1 MLKKIPEHRFQIFID
16 QKKSGIMMKKII
28 LFMIL
33 IGSTGLGTS
42 VFAEPQVSIIMEKTT
57 YTYCERLTYSIEVS
71 EVTGEPAII
80 HIRDG
85 SGGKSS
91 AIPIPIEKLSNPIPS
106 LHAFEK
112 DIFPLG
118 KYFIDVQYLG
128 LQTTAEFNLIDS
140 DNMCISEAMQPVVV
154 KWINGE
160 FTDGMLISGFQNIV
174 DKKLI
179 EIPFELTEKNID
191 KLNIPEW
198 VKSIGK
204 GWVMGTISDQMF
216 VNNLKY
222 LIDEKII
229 SFSIERANEI

>member
-1 MLKKIPEHRFQIFID
+1 MI
-16 QKKSGIMMKKII
+16 SKKII
-28 LFMIL
+28 FFIIL
-33 IGSTGLGTS
+33 IGSTGVVAS
-42 VFAEPQVSIIMEKTT
+42 ANAEPTVTIIMEKTT
-57 YTYCERLTYSIEVS
+57 YTYCEKLVYSIKVS
-71 EVTGEPAII
+71 EITGDHAII

-85 SGGKSS
+85 EGGKSS

-112 DIFPLG
+112 DIFPVG

-128 LQTTAEFNLIDS
+128 IETTTEFNLIDS

-154 KWINGE
+154 RWINGE

-179 EIPFELTEKNID
+179 YIPFEFTETNID

-198 VKSIGK
+198 VKSVAK
-204 GWVMGTISDQMF
+204 GWVMGIISDPMF
-216 VNNLKY
+216 VQNLQY

-229 SFSIERANEI
+229 SFPIDRENEI

>member
-1 MLKKIPEHRFQIFID
+1 MI
-16 QKKSGIMMKKII
+16 SKKII
-28 LFMIL
+28 FFIIL
-33 IGSTGLGTS
+33 IGSTGVVAS
-42 VFAEPQVSIIMEKTT
+42 ANAEPTVTIIMEKTT
-57 YTYCERLTYSIEVS
+57 YSYCEKLVYSIEVS
-71 EVTGEPAII
+71 EITGDPAII

-85 SGGKSS
+85 AGGESS

-118 KYFIDVQYLG
+118 TYFIDVKYLG
-128 LQTTAEFNLIDS
+128 IQTTAEFNLIDS

-160 FTDGMLISGFQNIV
+160 FADGMLVSGFQNIV

-179 EIPFELTEKNID
+179 DIPFEFTEKNI
-191 KLNIPEW
+191 KLLHIPEW
-198 VKSIGK
+198 VKSVGK
-204 GWVMGTISDQMF
+204 GWVMGIISDKMF
-216 VNNLKY
+216 VQNLQY

-229 SFSIERANEI
+229 LFSIERENEI

>member
-1 MLKKIPEHRFQIFID
+1 MI
-16 QKKSGIMMKKII
+16 SKKII
-28 LFMIL
+28 FFIIL
-33 IGSTGLGTS
+33 IGSTGVVAS
-42 VFAEPQVSIIMEKTT
+42 ANAEPTVTIIMEKTT
-57 YTYCERLTYSIEVS
+57 YTYCEKLVYSIEVS
-71 EVTGEPAII
+71 EITGEHAII

-85 SGGKSS
+85 AGGKSS

-118 KYFIDVQYLG
+118 KYFIDVEYLG
-128 LQTTAEFNLIDS
+128 MQTTAEFTLIDS
-140 DNMCISEAMQPVVV
+140 NNMCISEAMQPVVV

-179 EIPFELTEKNID
+179 DIPFEFTEKNID

-198 VKSIGK
+198 VKSVGK
-204 GWVMGTISDQMF
+204 GWLMGIISDKMF
-216 VNNLKY
+216 VQNLQY
-222 LIDEKII
+222 LIDERII
-229 SFSIERANEI
+229 TFPPVRENEISINIQQSH

>member
-1 MLKKIPEHRFQIFID
+1 LLKKIPEHRFQIFID
-16 QKKSGIMMKKII
+16 QKKSEIMMKKII
-28 LFMIL
+28 FFMIL

-42 VFAEPQVSIIMEKTT
+42 VFAEPQISIIMEKTT
-57 YTYCERLTYSIEVS
+57 YTYCERLVYSIEVS
-71 EVTGEPAII
+71 EITGEPAII

-85 SGGKSS
+85 TGGKSS

-118 KYFIDVQYLG
+118 AYFIDVEYLG
-128 LQTTAEFNLIDS
+128 IQTTAEFNLIDS
-140 DNMCISEAMQPVVV
+140 DNRCISEAMQPVVV
-154 KWINGE
+154 RWINGE

-179 EIPFELTEKNID
+179 EIPFEFTEKNID
-191 KLNIPEW
+191 SLVIPEW
-198 VKSIGK
+198 VKSVGK
-204 GWVMGTISDQMF
+204 GWVMGIVSDEMF
-216 VNNLKY
+216 VKNLQY

-229 SFSIERANEI
+229 TFPPVRENEI

>member
-1 MLKKIPEHRFQIFID
+1 MLKKIPEQRFQIFID
-16 QKKSGIMMKKII
+16 QKKSEIMMNKVIF
-28 LFMIL
+28 FMIL

-42 VFAEPQVSIIMEKTT
+42 VFAEPQISIIMEKTT
-57 YTYCERLTYSIEVS
+57 YTYCERLVYSIEVS
-71 EVTGEPAII
+71 EITGEPAII

-85 SGGKSS
+85 AGGKSS

-118 KYFIDVQYLG
+118 TYFIDVEYLG
-128 LQTTAEFNLIDS
+128 IQTTAEFNLIDS
-140 DNMCISEAMQPVVV
+140 NNMCISEAMQPVVV
-154 KWINGE
+154 RWINGE

-179 EIPFELTEKNID
+179 EIPFEFTEKNID
-191 KLNIPEW
+191 SLVIPEW
-198 VKSIGK
+198 VKSVGK
-204 GWVMGTISDQMF
+204 GWVMGIVSDEMF
-216 VNNLKY
+216 VKNLQY

-229 SFSIERANEI
+229 TFPPVRENEI

>member
-1 MLKKIPEHRFQIFID
+1 MIV
-16 QKKSGIMMKKII
+16 GKII
-28 LFMIL
+28 FFMIL
-33 IGSTGLGTS
+33 IGSTGMITS
-42 VFAEPQVSIIMEKTT
+42 ANAEPEISIIMEKTT
-57 YTYCERLTYSIEVS
+57 YTYCEKLVYSIKVS
-71 EVTGEPAII
+71 EVTGNPAII

-85 SGGKSS
+85 AGGKSS
-91 AIPIPIEKLSNPIPS
+91 AIPIPIEKLLTPIPS

-118 KYFIDVQYLG
+118 KYFIDVEYLG
-128 LQTTAEFNLIDS
+128 IQTTAEFNLIDS
-140 DNMCISEAMQPVVV
+140 NNMCISEAMQPVVV

-179 EIPFELTEKNID
+179 DIPFELTEKNISS
-191 KLNIPEW
+191 LHIPEW

-204 GWVMGTISDQMF
+204 GWVMGIISDQTF
-216 VNNLKY
+216 VQNLQY

-229 SFSIERANEI
+229 TFTIQRENEI

>member
-1 MLKKIPEHRFQIFID
+1 LLKKIPEQRFQIFID
-16 QKKSGIMMKKII
+16 QKKSEIMMNKVIF
-28 LFMIL
+28 FMIL

-42 VFAEPQVSIIMEKTT
+42 VFAEPQISIIMEKTT
-57 YTYCERLTYSIEVS
+57 YTYCERLVYSIEVS
-71 EVTGEPAII
+71 EITGEPAII

-85 SGGKSS
+85 AGGKSS

-118 KYFIDVQYLG
+118 TYFIDVEYLG
-128 LQTTAEFNLIDS
+128 IQTTAEFNLIDS
-140 DNMCISEAMQPVVV
+140 DNRCISEAMQPVVV
-154 KWINGE
+154 RWINGE

-179 EIPFELTEKNID
+179 DVPFEFTERNID
-191 KLNIPEW
+191 SLHIPEW
-198 VKSIGK
+198 VKSVGK
-204 GWVMGTISDQMF
+204 GWVMGIVSDEMF
-216 VNNLKY
+216 VKNLQY

-229 SFSIERANEI
+229 TFPIVRDNEI

>member
-1 MLKKIPEHRFQIFID
+1 
-16 QKKSGIMMKKII
+16 
-28 LFMIL
+28 MIL
-33 IGSTGLGTS
+33 IGSTGVLTS
-42 VFAEPQVSIIMEKTT
+42 AYAEPSVTIIMEKTT
-57 YTYCERLTYSIEVS
+57 YTYCEKLVYSIEVS
-71 EVTGEPAII
+71 EITGDPAII

-85 SGGKSS
+85 AGGKSS

-118 KYFIDVQYLG
+118 TYFIDVKYLG
-128 LQTTAEFNLIDS
+128 IQTTVEFNLIDS

-154 KWINGE
+154 RWINGE

-179 EIPFELTEKNID
+179 DIPFEFTEKNINS
-191 KLNIPEW
+191 LHIPEW
-198 VKSIGK
+198 VKSVGK
-204 GWVMGTISDQMF
+204 GWVMGIISDQMF
-216 VNNLKY
+216 VQNIQY

-229 SFSIERANEI
+229 SFPIERENEI

>member
-1 MLKKIPEHRFQIFID
+1 MLKKIPEQRFQIFID
-16 QKKSGIMMKKII
+16 QKKSEIMMNKVIF
-28 LFMIL
+28 FMIL

-42 VFAEPQVSIIMEKTT
+42 VFAEPQISIIMEKTT
-57 YTYCERLTYSIEVS
+57 YTYCERLVYSIEVS
-71 EVTGEPAII
+71 EITGEPAII

-85 SGGKSS
+85 AGGKSS

-118 KYFIDVQYLG
+118 TYFIDVEYLG
-128 LQTTAEFNLIDS
+128 IQTTAEFNLIDS
-140 DNMCISEAMQPVVV
+140 DNRCISEAMQPVVV
-154 KWINGE
+154 RWINGE

-179 EIPFELTEKNID
+179 DIPFEFTEKNID
-191 KLNIPEW
+191 SLYIPEW
-198 VKSIGK
+198 VKSVGK
-204 GWVMGTISDQMF
+204 GWVMGIVSDEMF
-216 VNNLKY
+216 VKNLQY

-229 SFSIERANEI
+229 TFPPVRENEI

>member
-1 MLKKIPEHRFQIFID
+1 MIPKKVIFF
-16 QKKSGIMMKKII
+16 I
-28 LFMIL
+28 LL
-33 IGSTGLGTS
+33 IGSTGVVVSTY
-42 VFAEPQVSIIMEKTT
+42 AEPSVAIIMEKTT
-57 YTYCERLTYSIEVS
+57 YTYCEKLVYSIEVS
-71 EVTGEPAII
+71 EITGDLAII

-85 SGGKSS
+85 AGGSSS
-91 AIPIPIEKLSNPIPS
+91 AIPIPIEKLLNPIPS

-112 DIFPLG
+112 EIFPLG
-118 KYFIDVQYLG
+118 QYFIDVQYLG
-128 LQTTAEFNLIDS
+128 IQTSAEFNLIDS

-154 KWINGE
+154 KWINEE

-179 EIPFELTEKNID
+179 NIPFEFTEKNIG

-204 GWVMGTISDQMF
+204 GWVMGIISDQMF
-216 VNNLKY
+216 VQNLQY

-229 SFSIERANEI
+229 SFPVEVENEI

>member
-1 MLKKIPEHRFQIFID
+1 MI
-16 QKKSGIMMKKII
+16 SKKII
-28 LFMIL
+28 FFIIL
-33 IGSTGLGTS
+33 IGSTGVVAS
-42 VFAEPQVSIIMEKTT
+42 ANAEPTVTIIMEKTT
-57 YTYCERLTYSIEVS
+57 YTYCEKLVYSIEVS
-71 EVTGEPAII
+71 EITGEHAII

-85 SGGKSS
+85 AGGKSS

-118 KYFIDVQYLG
+118 KYFIDVEYLG
-128 LQTTAEFNLIDS
+128 MQTTAEFTLIDS
-140 DNMCISEAMQPVVV
+140 NNMCISEAMQPVVV

-179 EIPFELTEKNID
+179 DIPFEFTEKNID
-191 KLNIPEW
+191 KSNIPEW
-198 VKSIGK
+198 VKSVAK
-204 GWVMGTISDQMF
+204 GWVMGIISDQMF
-216 VNNLKY
+216 VQNIQY

-229 SFSIERANEI
+229 SFPIDRENEI

>member
-1 MLKKIPEHRFQIFID
+1 MIIIGRT
-16 QKKSGIMMKKII
+16 GISSIAYAE
-28 LFMIL
+28 
-33 IGSTGLGTS
+33 ST
-42 VFAEPQVSIIMEKTT
+42 VEIVMEKTT
-57 YTYCERLTYSIEVS
+57 YTYCEKLVYSIEVS
-71 EVTGEPAII
+71 EITGDPAII

-85 SGGKSS
+85 AGGESS

-118 KYFIDVQYLG
+118 TYFIDVKYLG
-128 LQTTAEFNLIDS
+128 IQTTAEFNLIDS

-154 KWINGE
+154 RWINGE

-179 EIPFELTEKNID
+179 DIPFEFTEKNID

-198 VKSIGK
+198 VKSVAK
-204 GWVMGTISDQMF
+204 GWVMGIISDQMF
-216 VNNLKY
+216 VQNLQY

-229 SFSIERANEI
+229 SFPIDRENEI

>member
-1 MLKKIPEHRFQIFID
+1 MVA
-16 QKKSGIMMKKII
+16 SAN
-28 LFMIL
+28 
-33 IGSTGLGTS
+33 
-42 VFAEPQVSIIMEKTT
+42 AEPTVTIIMEKTT
-57 YTYCERLTYSIEVS
+57 YTYCEKLVYSIEVS
-71 EVTGEPAII
+71 EITGEHAII

-85 SGGKSS
+85 AGGKSS

-118 KYFIDVQYLG
+118 KYFIDVEYLG
-128 LQTTAEFNLIDS
+128 MQTTAEFTLIDS
-140 DNMCISEAMQPVVV
+140 NNMCISEAMQPVVV

-179 EIPFELTEKNID
+179 DIPFEFTEKNID

-198 VKSIGK
+198 VKSVAK
-204 GWVMGTISDQMF
+204 GWVMGIISDQMF
-216 VNNLKY
+216 VQNIQY

-229 SFSIERANEI
+229 SFPIDRENEI

>member
-1 MLKKIPEHRFQIFID
+1 
-16 QKKSGIMMKKII
+16 
-28 LFMIL
+28 MIL
-33 IGSTGLGTS
+33 IGSTGVLTS
-42 VFAEPQVSIIMEKTT
+42 AYAEPSVTIIMEKTT
-57 YTYCERLTYSIEVS
+57 YTYCEKLVYSIEVS
-71 EVTGEPAII
+71 EITGDPAII

-85 SGGKSS
+85 AGGKSS

-118 KYFIDVQYLG
+118 TYFIDVKYLG
-128 LQTTAEFNLIDS
+128 IQTTAEFNLIDS

-154 KWINGE
+154 RWINGE

-179 EIPFELTEKNID
+179 DIPLEFTEKNINS
-191 KLNIPEW
+191 LHIPEW
-198 VKSIGK
+198 VKSVGK
-204 GWVMGTISDQMF
+204 GWVMGIISDQMF
-216 VNNLKY
+216 VQNLQY

-229 SFSIERANEI
+229 SFAIEKENLI

>member
-1 MLKKIPEHRFQIFID
+1 MLKKIPEQRFQIFID
-16 QKKSGIMMKKII
+16 QKKSQIMMNKVIF
-28 LFMIL
+28 FMIL

-42 VFAEPQVSIIMEKTT
+42 VFAEPQISIIMEKTT
-57 YTYCERLTYSIEVS
+57 YTYCERLVYSIEVS
-71 EVTGEPAII
+71 EITGEPAII

-85 SGGKSS
+85 AGGKSS

-118 KYFIDVQYLG
+118 TYFIDVEYLG
-128 LQTTAEFNLIDS
+128 IQTTAEFNLIDS
-140 DNMCISEAMQPVVV
+140 DNRCISEAMQPVVV
-154 KWINGE
+154 RWINGE

-179 EIPFELTEKNID
+179 DIPFEFTEKNID
-191 KLNIPEW
+191 SLYIPEW
-198 VKSIGK
+198 VKSVGK
-204 GWVMGTISDQMF
+204 GWVMGIVSDEMF
-216 VNNLKY
+216 VKNLQY

-229 SFSIERANEI
+229 KFPPVRENEI

>member
-1 MLKKIPEHRFQIFID
+1 L
-16 QKKSGIMMKKII
+16 
-28 LFMIL
+28 
-33 IGSTGLGTS
+33 
-42 VFAEPQVSIIMEKTT
+42 
-57 YTYCERLTYSIEVS
+57 
-71 EVTGEPAII
+71 
-80 HIRDG
+80 
-85 SGGKSS
+85 
-91 AIPIPIEKLSNPIPS
+91 NPIPS

-118 KYFIDVQYLG
+118 QYFIDVQYLG
-128 LQTTAEFNLIDS
+128 IETSAEFNLIDS

-179 EIPFELTEKNID
+179 TIPFEFTEKNID

-198 VKSIGK
+198 VKSIAK
-204 GWVMGTISDQMF
+204 GWVMGIISDKMF
-216 VNNLKY
+216 VQNLQY

-229 SFSIERANEI
+229 SFPIEGENGI